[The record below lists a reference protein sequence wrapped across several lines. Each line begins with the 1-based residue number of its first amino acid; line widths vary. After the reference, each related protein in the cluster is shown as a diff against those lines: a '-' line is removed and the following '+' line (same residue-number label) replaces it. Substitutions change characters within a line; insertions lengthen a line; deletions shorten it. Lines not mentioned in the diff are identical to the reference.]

1 LVELFSKGSTTKGKE
16 MDSIS
21 GEGTSILRL
30 RKTAKRHRPV
40 RRIPDRTKLFGSTK
54 VESE

>member
-40 RRIPDRTKLFGSTK
+40 RRIPDKT
-54 VESE
+54 